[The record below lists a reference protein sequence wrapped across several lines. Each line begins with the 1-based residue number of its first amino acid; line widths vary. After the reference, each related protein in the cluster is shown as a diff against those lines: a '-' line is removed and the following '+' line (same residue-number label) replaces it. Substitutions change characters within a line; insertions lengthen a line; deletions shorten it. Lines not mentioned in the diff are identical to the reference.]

1 MRQAL
6 VVSEVALAVVLVI
19 GAGLLIKSFA
29 RLQQVDVGFDPTNVL
44 AVQVELPESR
54 YGDATKRLQFFER
67 LQAQVAAL
75 PGVRQVSV
83 ALEHPLSPGWTS
95 SFTIAEHERPREGEE
110 PESRIRPVTA
120 GYFRTVGLPL
130 RRGRDLSER
139 DVVGAPGVV
148 VINEAFARVHFPNED
163 PIGKHIERSAW
174 WPGMPDRFE
183 IVGVVADEKFLGLQ
197 AGADPA
203 TYFHLPQFALA
214 QYLVIRATGDPLAL
228 VPVVREQVWSID
240 RSLPVENVTTM
251 DAAIDEQLAGARFN
265 ATLIGIFAAVAL
277 ALAALGVYG
286 VLSYTVTQRT
296 NEIGIR
302 MALGAQR
309 GSVAR
314 LVVGHGM
321 ALTAAGIGLGLVAS
335 VWLTRSIS
343 RLLFDVSRLDPAVFA
358 VVALLLGA
366 VAFAAAYLPAR
377 RASRVD
383 PMVALRGE

>member
-1 MRQAL
+1 
-6 VVSEVALAVVLVI
+6 
-19 GAGLLIKSFA
+19 
-29 RLQQVDVGFDPTNVL
+29 
-44 AVQVELPESR
+44 
-54 YGDATKRLQFFER
+54 
-67 LQAQVAAL
+67 
-75 PGVRQVSV
+75 
-83 ALEHPLSPGWTS
+83 
-95 SFTIAEHERPREGEE
+95 
-110 PESRIRPVTA
+110 
-120 GYFRTVGLPL
+120 
-130 RRGRDLSER
+130 
-139 DVVGAPGVV
+139 
-148 VINEAFARVHFPNED
+148 
-163 PIGKHIERSAW
+163 
-174 WPGMPDRFE
+174 
-183 IVGVVADEKFLGLQ
+183 
-197 AGADPA
+197 
-203 TYFHLPQFALA
+203 
-214 QYLVIRATGDPLAL
+214 VIRATGDPLAL
-228 VPVVREQVWSID
+228 FPAVREQVWSID